1 MTAAPH
7 ILLVS
12 DRIAA
17 RNGRALWNERFVA
30 SCDALGVRVSVVGDA
45 AETPGLT
52 GGRVIQLR
60 SFAHPDHPWEQDQGL
75 GVRPFIT
82 TRPEH
87 PGLQGERERLAIERL
102 RRAFAEREERGGEK
116 FDRLDGFEAASRMLG
131 PMADELSALVERL
144 RPSALLVSTQS
155 FLGMA
160 AAAVAARRPALT
172 TRFFLHSDYA
182 AIFFERLLGAAD
194 LTAHRAELLPYQDA
208 LYARFAR
215 LLPGGALCLARA
227 PQLPYRL
234 ALSSLTETP
243 PRAELLPP
251 GVYNNGE
258 SAPRAPGDERRAPGD
273 GEPWEALVV
282 GRLDYDKNV
291 GFLPRSARHVRGFQ
305 WVVIGEGPL
314 RPRLQQAWP
323 DAVFTGKL
331 PRHEV
336 LGRMARAQLVVS
348 ASRVDTFGESLF
360 EALSV
365 GTPVLASNEN
375 GPTSFVIEG
384 DTGFLR
390 PLEEDV
396 FCRPLEELRRAPA
409 SWERLSRNAVR
420 MAAQH
425 PWSALMARVLSAVS
439 PAGLPREVLE
449 RLGVDA

>member
-1 MTAAPH
+1 
-7 ILLVS
+7 
-12 DRIAA
+12 
-17 RNGRALWNERFVA
+17 
-30 SCDALGVRVSVVGDA
+30 
-45 AETPGLT
+45 
-52 GGRVIQLR
+52 
-60 SFAHPDHPWEQDQGL
+60 
-75 GVRPFIT
+75 
-82 TRPEH
+82 
-87 PGLQGERERLAIERL
+87 
-102 RRAFAEREERGGEK
+102 
-116 FDRLDGFEAASRMLG
+116 
-131 PMADELSALVERL
+131 
-144 RPSALLVSTQS
+144 
-155 FLGMA
+155 MA

-182 AIFFERLLGAAD
+182 GIFFERLLGAAG
-194 LTAHRAELLPYQDA
+194 LTAHRAELRPYQDA

-215 LLPGGALCLARA
+215 LLPEGALCLARA

-234 ALSSLTETP
+234 ALSSLTERP

-251 GVYNNGE
+251 AVFSNGGDART
-258 SAPRAPGDERRAPGD
+258 SRAAPPYPPKDGDAPRVEERRAPED

-291 GFLPRSARHVRGFQ
+291 GFLPLSARHARGFR

-314 RPRLQQAWP
+314 RATLQQAWP
-323 DAVFTGKL
+323 DAVFTGQL

-336 LGRMARAQLVVS
+336 LGHMARAQVVVS

-396 FCRPLEELRRAPA
+396 FCRPLEELRRSPA
-409 SWERLSRNAVR
+409 SWERLSRNAAR
-420 MAAQH
+420 MASQH
-425 PWSALMARVLSAVS
+425 PWSTLMARVLRAVS

-449 RLGVDA
+449 RLGLDA

>member
-1 MTAAPH
+1 
-7 ILLVS
+7 
-12 DRIAA
+12 
-17 RNGRALWNERFVA
+17 
-30 SCDALGVRVSVVGDA
+30 
-45 AETPGLT
+45 
-52 GGRVIQLR
+52 
-60 SFAHPDHPWEQDQGL
+60 
-75 GVRPFIT
+75 VRPFIT

-116 FDRLDGFEAASRMLG
+116 FDRLDGFEAATRMLG
-131 PMADELSALVERL
+131 AMADELDALVERL

-172 TRFFLHSDYA
+172 PRFFLHADYA
-182 AIFFERLLGAAD
+182 AIFFERLLGAAG
-194 LTAHRAELLPYQDA
+194 LTEHRAELRPYQDA

-215 LLPGGALCLARA
+215 LLPRGALCLARA

-234 ALSSLTETP
+234 ALSSPTEMP

-251 GVYNNGE
+251 ASFGDP
-258 SAPRAPGDERRAPGD
+258 PRVEERRAPGG
-273 GEPWEALVV
+273 GEPWEALVA

-291 GFLPRSARHVRGFQ
+291 GFLARSTRHVRGWR
-305 WVVIGEGPL
+305 WVVIGDGPL

-323 DAVFTGKL
+323 DAVFTGPL
-331 PRHEV
+331 PQQEV
-336 LGRMARAQLVVS
+336 LRRMARAQLVVS
-348 ASRVDTFGESLF
+348 ASRIDTFGESLF

-409 SWERLSRNAVR
+409 SWERLSRNAAR

-425 PWSALMARVLSAVS
+425 PWSTLVARVLRAVL

>member
-17 RNGRALWNERFVA
+17 RNGRALWNERFVT

-45 AETPGLT
+45 AEMPGAPGARVTP
-52 GGRVIQLR
+52 LR
-60 SFAHPDHPWEQDQGL
+60 SLAHPDHPWEQERGL

-102 RRAFAEREERGGEK
+102 RRAFAEGEERGGEK
-116 FDRLDGFEAASRMLG
+116 FDGLDGFEAASRMLG
-131 PMADELSALVERL
+131 AMADELDALVERL

-160 AAAVAARRPALT
+160 AAAVAARRPGLT

-182 AIFFERLLGAAD
+182 AIFFERLLGAAG
-194 LTAHRAELLPYQDA
+194 LTAHRAELRPYQDA

-215 LLPGGALCLARA
+215 LLPEGALCLARA

-234 ALSSLTETP
+234 ALSSLIERP

-251 GVYNNGE
+251 AVFRDAD
-258 SAPRAPGDERRAPGD
+258 APRAEERRAPGD
-273 GEPWEALVV
+273 GEPWEAVVV

-291 GFLPRSARHVRGFQ
+291 GFLPRSARHVRGFR

-314 RPRLQQAWP
+314 RASLQQAWP
-323 DAVFTGKL
+323 DAVFTGQL

-336 LGRMARAQLVVS
+336 LGHMARAQLVVS

-396 FCRPLEELRRAPA
+396 FCRPLEELRRSRGAPRGWRP
-409 SWERLSRNAVR
+409 STRG
-420 MAAQH
+420 
-425 PWSALMARVLSAVS
+425 AR
-439 PAGLPREVLE
+439 
-449 RLGVDA
+449 